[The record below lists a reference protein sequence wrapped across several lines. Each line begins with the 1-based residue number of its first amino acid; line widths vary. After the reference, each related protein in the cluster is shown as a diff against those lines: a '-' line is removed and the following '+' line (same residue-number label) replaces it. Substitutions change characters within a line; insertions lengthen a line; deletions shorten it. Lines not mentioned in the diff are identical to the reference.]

1 MRNWIWWVSVSAFLI
16 GAGFFATN
24 LDNAQ
29 PAHLSPSLVRK
40 GDRIYLLTGQWQTRF
55 INLSRRGSN
64 RTITD
69 LLVDAWAFDANTA
82 SPIWRKRLIV
92 ERGGAMQDFRML
104 GADGDTLWVL
114 VKGGLRAVS
123 LTDGRVLADSEELQK
138 GNEALQGVLPSEE
151 RYFQFDHT
159 GLHFKAAD
167 GREWWL
173 AGNLSAHQS
182 APGGERALTRTA
194 YFTPSHAA
202 SFRERGLLL
211 DKRWLG
217 LLNED
222 EAKTFEKNGA
232 IAGLDYD
239 SRRRL
244 WSARTSEGTN
254 FFGNYLKYHDF
265 KPLGSDFL
273 APGLL
278 ALHMPTG
285 PARVLWYRNPD
296 SVLVLHRDRLGEMG
310 KLRLSRVA
318 GPEGRVV
325 WQAQLPMSM
334 LQCVMPGERSLGLL
348 GVEYEAAPGQGPR
361 DPMHGASEMLISVD
375 LASGRV
381 SVHDFSTVK
390 PDID

>member
-1 MRNWIWWVSVSAFLI
+1 MRNWIWWVGVAAFVIATAFFTMNLEHSEPARV
-16 GAGFFATN
+16 AGT
-24 LDNAQ
+24 L
-29 PAHLSPSLVRK
+29 LRK
-40 GDRIYLLTGQWQTRF
+40 GDRIYLLTGQWHRKF
-55 INLSRRGSN
+55 INLSDQGSE

-69 LLVDAWAFDANTA
+69 LLVDVWAFDANTA
-82 SPIWRKRLIV
+82 APVWRKRLYK
-92 ERGGAMQDFRML
+92 ERGGAMQGFRIF

-123 LTDGRVLADSEELQK
+123 LTDGRVLADSEALQSR
-138 GNEALQGVLPSEE
+138 NEALQGVLPSEE
-151 RYFQFDHT
+151 RYFQFDRN

-173 AGNLSAHQS
+173 DGSLAAHQS
-182 APGGERALTRTA
+182 APGGERVLTQTS
-194 YFTPSHAA
+194 YYTPSHAA
-202 SFRERGLLL
+202 SFRDRGLLI

-232 IAGLDYD
+232 IGGLDYE

-254 FFGNYLKYHDF
+254 FFGKYLKYHDF
-265 KPLGSDFL
+265 KPLGPDFL

-278 ALHMPTG
+278 AEDMPRG
-285 PARVLWYRNPD
+285 PDRVLWYRNPD
-296 SVLVLHRDRLGEMG
+296 SLLVLHRDRLGEMG

-318 GPEGRVV
+318 GPEGQIV

-334 LQCVMPGERSLGLL
+334 LQCVMPGERSIALL
-348 GVEYEAAPGQGPR
+348 GVEYQAAPDQNPR

-375 LASGRV
+375 LTSGRV
-381 SVHDFSTVK
+381 SAHDFSTV
-390 PDID
+390 DSDFD